1 MNQTID
7 TQTSVDR
14 CIYLHE
20 EFEVG
25 YWTTALGVDKAQLMK
40 TVQEVGNGA
49 SAVKR
54 ALGIH

>member
-7 TQTSVDR
+7 TPTSVDR

-25 YWTTALGVDKAQLMK
+25 YWTKELGVDKAQLMK

-49 SAVKR
+49 NADKR